1 VNDTKDRRKK
11 LIGTYGPSGNEEDI
25 RRVIEE
31 EIRDYVDQIDTD
43 VMGNLIAL
51 KKGNGQGRKVMLSA
65 HMDQIGLIVT
75 HIDDNGFLRFSN
87 VGGISVLNTIN
98 GKVIFKN
105 GTIGTVSY
113 ENEIENI
120 KDIKL
125 NRMYID
131 IGANSCE
138 EAAEKVSIGDVAVY
152 YSPLA
157 ESNGRYIGGAM
168 DNRSGCALL
177 IETIKELKDCKND
190 AYFVFSVQEEVG
202 LRGAKTSAYSINPD
216 VGIAV
221 DVTSTGDTPKARTMA
236 VKLGAGPAIKVK
248 DGSVIC
254 HPKVKDLMIDR
265 AEDIDIPY
273 QIEVLEWGGT
283 DAGAIHLTREGI
295 PSGAVS
301 IPCRYVHSANEMV
314 DEKDLE
320 NGVKLLVK
328 ILENEI
334 EL

>member
-1 VNDTKDRRKK
+1 MKDLLKK
-11 LIGTYGPSGNEEDI
+11 LTETYGPSGNEEKI

-31 EIRDYVDQIDTD
+31 EMHEYVDEIDID
-43 VMGNLIAL
+43 VMGNLIAY
-51 KKGNGQGRKVMLSA
+51 KKGNGQGKKVMLSA

-98 GKVIFKN
+98 GRVIFKN
-105 GTIGTVSY
+105 GIMGTVSY
-113 ENEIENI
+113 EEEIENI

-131 IGANSCE
+131 IGASDRE
-138 EAAEKVSIGDVAVY
+138 EATEKVSIGDVAVY

-168 DNRSGCALL
+168 DNRAGCALL
-177 IETIKELKDCKND
+177 IKTIKELKDCKND
-190 AYFVFSVQEEVG
+190 AYFVFTVQEEVG
-202 LRGAKTSAYSINPD
+202 LRGAKTSAYAINPD

>member
-1 VNDTKDRRKK
+1 MKDLLKK
-11 LIGTYGPSGNEEDI
+11 LIETYGPSGNEEDI

>member
-1 VNDTKDRRKK
+1 MKDLLKK
-11 LIGTYGPSGNEEDI
+11 LIETYGPSGNEEDI

-273 QIEVLEWGGT
+273 QMEVLEWGGT
-283 DAGAIHLTREGI
+283 DAGAIHLTRQGI

>member
-1 VNDTKDRRKK
+1 MKDLLKK
-11 LIGTYGPSGNEEDI
+11 LIETYGPSGNEEDI

-273 QIEVLEWGGT
+273 QMEVLEWGGT

>member
-1 VNDTKDRRKK
+1 MRELLAK
-11 LIGTYGPSGNEEDI
+11 LTGTYGPSGNEEEI
-25 RRVIEE
+25 SKVIED
-31 EIRDYVDQIDTD
+31 EIRDYVDEIKKD
-43 VMGNLIAL
+43 VMGNLIAF
-51 KKGNGQGRKVMLSA
+51 KKGNGQGKRVMLSA
-65 HMDQIGLIVT
+65 HMDQIGLMVT

-98 GKVIFKN
+98 SKVIFKN
-105 GTIGTVSY
+105 GTIGNVSY
-113 ENEIENI
+113 ESEIDNI

-131 IGANSCE
+131 IGAKSSE
-138 EAAEKVSIGDVAVY
+138 EASNKVSIGDVAVY
-152 YSPLA
+152 YSPLSD
-157 ESNGRYIGGAM
+157 SNGRYIGGAM
-168 DNRSGCALL
+168 DDRAGCALL
-177 IETIKELKDCKND
+177 IQTIKELEDCKND
-190 AYFVFSVQEEVG
+190 VYFVFSVQEEVG

-254 HPKVKDLMIDR
+254 HPKVKGLMIDR
-265 AEDIDIPY
+265 AEELGIPY
-273 QIEVLEWGGT
+273 QLEVLEWGGT
-283 DAGAIHLTREGI
+283 DAGAIHLTREGV

-301 IPCRYVHSANEMV
+301 VPCRYIHSANEMV
-314 DEKDLE
+314 DGADLE
-320 NGVKLLVK
+320 NGVKLLVA
-328 ILENEI
+328 ILEQEI